1 MKMIWKKTL
10 QVSLGLAVLTGGL
23 IWFNGSEPQAEAASG
38 NAKAG
43 KKVYMQRCATCH
55 GNTGKA
61 DGPVG
66 KALTPKPRDFSVGKF
81 LYAKNDAELIAFIKK
96 GKSPMPAWEGT
107 LNPTQLQDVVAFIR
121 TLKK

>member
-1 MKMIWKKTL
+1 MKMLWKKTL
-10 QVSLGLAVLTGGL
+10 QVSLGLAVLMGGL
-23 IWFNGSEPQAEAASG
+23 IWLNGSDPQAEAASG
-38 NAKAG
+38 NIKAG

-107 LNPTQLQDVVAFIR
+107 LNQTQLQDVVAFIR